1 MTSRR
6 PGAVFLDRDGT
17 INREVHHLN
26 QVEQVELLEGAAEA
40 IRLLNGSGFKVVVVT
55 NQGAVARG
63 LLPESR
69 LAEIH
74 AALVALLARSGAAVD
89 AIYYCPH
96 HPTEGVGDMR
106 RDCGCRKPRPG
117 ALQQAAGDLGLDLE
131 CSFLVGDQAS
141 DVEAGRAAGCRTVL
155 VRTGYGAK
163 TETEL
168 HGVGVHPDHV
178 AADLLEAVRWILH
191 QGKAA

>member
-17 INREVHHLN
+17 INREVHHLSR
-26 QVEQVELLEGAAEA
+26 VEQVELLEGAAEA

-63 LLPESR
+63 ILPESR
-69 LAEIH
+69 LGEIH
-74 AALVALLARSGAAVD
+74 AALTTLLARAGAAVD

-96 HPTEGVGDMR
+96 HPTEGVGGLR

-117 ALQQAAGDLGLDLE
+117 ALQQAARDLGLDLE
-131 CSFLVGDQAS
+131 RSFLIGDQAS

-155 VRTGYGAK
+155 VRTGYGA
-163 TETEL
+163 ETESKL
-168 HGVGVHPDHV
+168 NGDGVHPDHV
-178 AADLLEAVRWILH
+178 AADLLEAVRWILR
-191 QGKAA
+191 QGMTA